1 MWLMFWWDNKVILNL
16 ESSFLFAPTA
26 HPLSLN
32 NFFLFF
38 SMPQEDEF
46 DGEFTIKSVFEGK
59 VVVTYET
66 KKQREHV
73 MTVVR
78 DVKRIMT
85 KENGFKFDDEGRPYF
100 ITRGKCKCR
109 FGIEQ
114 NVLLKQTAIAEP

>member
-1 MWLMFWWDNKVILNL
+1 
-16 ESSFLFAPTA
+16 
-26 HPLSLN
+26 
-32 NFFLFF
+32 
-38 SMPQEDEF
+38 MPQEDEF

-85 KENGFKFDDEGRPYF
+85 KENGFKFDDEGRPCF